1 MSRRTHRTFLRAAI
15 PAVLVL
21 ASVVGLR
28 ASTAQAVTANPVI
41 VWDLNAQ
48 EAIWDNAQ
56 QPPNAQGRSFAMVH
70 GAVYDAV
77 NAIAGKP
84 YQPYLGAP
92 PTTGTESM
100 DAAVATA
107 AYQVLV
113 SLFPSQQARLQTQ
126 YDQAL
131 AAIPDG
137 PSKQGGISVG
147 SQTAAAMIAARQN
160 DGAFGPQTWVVGT
173 QPGQWRPTPPTFASA
188 GAWTGHVR
196 PFVIPDASMFRTSG
210 PPALTSS
217 AYAKDY
223 NEVKKIGDVNSA
235 TRTADQT
242 DSAKWWHDR
251 RLTEWEIK
259 RQVATTQGLNAI
271 QAARMFAMVDMTET
285 DAVIACYNEKEF
297 WNFWRPVTAIQLGD
311 TDGNAATVGDPNW
324 MPLLVTPPFPEYTS
338 GHTCFTSASMTTL
351 AFFFKRDNISFSAFS
366 AASNSTRHFT
376 SFSQALAEVVNA
388 RVWGGIHFR
397 TADNQGVKIGLS
409 VFAFMSGHYFRPL
422 R

>member
-1 MSRRTHRTFLRAAI
+1 MRRTHRSFLRVAVTG
-15 PAVLVL
+15 VLVL
-21 ASVVGLR
+21 ATMAGLR
-28 ASTAQAVTANPVI
+28 MSVAGAATTNPVI
-41 VWDLNAQ
+41 TWDLNAQ

-56 QPPNAQGRSFAMVH
+56 QAPNEQGRSFAMVH
-70 GAVYDAV
+70 GAIYDAV

-92 PTTGTESM
+92 AANGTESM

-126 YDQAL
+126 YDQFL

-147 SQTAAAMIAARQN
+147 AQTAAAMIAARQN

-188 GAWTGHVR
+188 GAWTGHVK
-196 PFVIPDASMFRTSG
+196 PFLIPSASMFRTSG
-210 PPALTSS
+210 PPALTSK

-223 NEVKKIGDVNSA
+223 NEVKKIGAVNST

-259 RQVATTQGLNAI
+259 RQVATSQGLNTV

-285 DAVIACYNEKEF
+285 DAVIACYNEKEA

-311 TDGNAATVGDPNW
+311 TDGNSATVADPTW
-324 MPLLVTPPFPEYTS
+324 MPLLVTPPFPDYTS

-351 AFFFKRDNISFSAFS
+351 AFFYKKDNIAFSAFS
-366 AASNSTRHFT
+366 PASNSTRHFS
-376 SFSQALAEVVNA
+376 SFSQALAEVVEA
-388 RVWGGIHFR
+388 RIWGGIHFR
-397 TADNQGVKIGLS
+397 TADNQGVRIGLS
-409 VFAFMSGHYFRPL
+409 VFTYMAGHYFKPL

>member
-1 MSRRTHRTFLRAAI
+1 
-15 PAVLVL
+15 
-21 ASVVGLR
+21 
-28 ASTAQAVTANPVI
+28 
-41 VWDLNAQ
+41 
-48 EAIWDNAQ
+48 
-56 QPPNAQGRSFAMVH
+56 MVH
-70 GAVYDAV
+70 GAIYDAV

-92 PTTGTESM
+92 AANGTESM

-126 YDQAL
+126 YDQFL

-147 SQTAAAMIAARQN
+147 AQTAAAMIAARQN

-188 GAWTGHVR
+188 GAWTGHVK
-196 PFVIPDASMFRTSG
+196 PFLIPSASMFRTSG
-210 PPALTSS
+210 PPALTSK

-223 NEVKKIGDVNSA
+223 NEVKKIGAVNST

-259 RQVATTQGLNAI
+259 RQVATSQGLNTV

-285 DAVIACYNEKEF
+285 DAVIACYNEKEA

-311 TDGNAATVGDPNW
+311 TDGNSATTRRPDLDAAARARHRSRTTPRPHLLHLGVDDDAGVLLQEGQHLVQRVQPGVQLDPALHQLLAGARRGGRGPHLGRHSLPHRRQPGREDRTVGLHLHGGA
-324 MPLLVTPPFPEYTS
+324 LL
-338 GHTCFTSASMTTL
+338 
-351 AFFFKRDNISFSAFS
+351 
-366 AASNSTRHFT
+366 
-376 SFSQALAEVVNA
+376 QAVEV
-388 RVWGGIHFR
+388 G
-397 TADNQGVKIGLS
+397 
-409 VFAFMSGHYFRPL
+409 RPL
-422 R
+422 IRPGPREAGTGPFGMRRSRQCSDLGCAAIDVRVSIRG